1 MIVLA
6 TPKGWTGPAIVDG
19 QQIEGTFRAHQIPL
33 TAPRTNPDH
42 LRLLETWMRS
52 YRPEEL
58 FDDEGRLRREI
69 AALAPSGPRRMG
81 ANPHANG
88 GQLLRDLLLP
98 DFRTCAVNVPAPGA
112 TDAEDTRVLGR
123 WLRDVVTRN
132 ADQRN
137 FRLFGPDET
146 VSNRL
151 DAVFEATS
159 RQWMGEQT
167 ADDEVAGA

>member
-1 MIVLA
+1 
-6 TPKGWTGPAIVDG
+6 
-19 QQIEGTFRAHQIPL
+19 
-33 TAPRTNPDH
+33 
-42 LRLLETWMRS
+42 MRS

-58 FDDEGRLRREI
+58 FNSAGRLRPEI

-88 GQLLRDLLLP
+88 GQLLCDLVMP
-98 DFRTCAVNVPAPGA
+98 DFSTYGVSVHEPGA
-112 TDAEDTRVLGR
+112 TDAEGTRVLGR
-123 WLRDVVTRN
+123 WLRDVVTYN
-132 ADQRN
+132 AGQRN
-137 FRLFGPDET
+137 FRVFGPDET

-167 ADDEVAGA
+167 ADDEWLAPRASSG